1 MAQQSFSGKCYYL
14 IYLFLAGLFLGIVIV
29 NIGHDTWITENGI
42 LNPDM
47 LKQVGGSMPK
57 ESVLLSYVIR
67 NRMLTVCMI
76 VVFSITVAGIV
87 VICGYT
93 CYLGITTGCLISV
106 AVIRYGIW
114 GILLIVTSMIPQGL
128 FLIPGYLMLFCW
140 GIDCSRMVHQY
151 GFYHGTN
158 VSSGIQLFLRKGG
171 QLFLILLVVI
181 IGCMIESYVNPK
193 CLKFIINLLP

>member
-1 MAQQSFSGKCYYL
+1 MAQQSFSRKCYYL
-14 IYLFLAGLFLGIVIV
+14 IYLFLAGLFLGVVAV
-29 NIGHDTWITENGI
+29 NIGHDTWITATGI

-76 VVFSITVAGIV
+76 AVFSITVAGAA

-114 GILLIVTSMIPQGL
+114 GLLLILASMIPQGF

-140 GIDCSRMVHQY
+140 GIDCSRIVHQY
-151 GFYHGTN
+151 GLYHGAN
-158 VSSGIQLFLRKGG
+158 VPSGIQMLLKKGG
-171 QLFLILLVVI
+171 QLLFISLVVI
-181 IGCMIESYVNPK
+181 MGCMIESYVNPK
-193 CLKFIINLLP
+193 CLKFIINLLQ